1 MFRFHS
7 LSSRLLAALI
17 GAQAIAILIAMLV
30 FPLVSPLMT
39 YNDISDTTFRSYIT
53 SALRSAP
60 TGGLVVTSTPRLTSY
75 MHRRPGAA
83 FAVYEPATGI
93 LAAGSDP
100 LLGKWL
106 ADLHGFYPTD
116 NGNLKFVRA
125 DGRPGAAIVSLQPSR
140 FGSLLMVT
148 TGNAFHAEDIYGVWL
163 QFMRIFLPAYGTV
176 IFAVFVIVPLIV
188 RLITRPLRRL
198 TGEASRISPG
208 LPGHRLSSEGLAPEL
223 LALTTTINAA
233 LIRIEEGVAKQR
245 LYAANAAHE
254 LRTPVTILAIHIDS
268 LPETP
273 LKAKL
278 QLDAVRIGT
287 LVEQLVTVARLGQNA
302 VAMDDEIDLV
312 AIARAVIADR
322 APIAFRNGREL
333 AFETERATL
342 KLRGNAAALSSAI
355 ANVIDN
361 AIRAEPE
368 SGTVLVR
375 LSEHGYL
382 DVIDHGGGIAPEDV
396 PLVFEPFWRKSEKTA
411 GTGLGLAI
419 VKEISERHGI
429 CVAVHATSGGGATFR
444 FKIDEAARNRDGFII
459 ANSRFA

>member
-1 MFRFHS
+1 MFRS
-7 LSSRLLAALI
+7 LSSRLLAALV
-17 GAQAIAILIAMLV
+17 GAQLIAILAAMLV
-30 FPLVSPLMT
+30 FPIVSPLMT
-39 YNDISDTTFRSYIT
+39 YNDIADTTFRCHIMA
-53 SALRSAP
+53 ALRAGPAGDLTVMSAP
-60 TGGLVVTSTPRLTSY
+60 DLINY
-75 MHRRPGAA
+75 MHRRPDSA
-83 FAVYEPATGI
+83 FAVYRPETGT

-100 LLGKWL
+100 MLGRWVE
-106 ADLHGFYPTD
+106 ALHGFYPTS

-125 DGRPGAAIVSLQPSR
+125 DGGRGAVIVTMQSSP
-140 FGSLLMVT
+140 FGALVMVT
-148 TGNAFHAEDIYGVWL
+148 AGNAFHLDDIYGVLL

-176 IFAVFVIVPLIV
+176 IFAVLVIVPLIIT
-188 RLITRPLRRL
+188 LITRPLRRL
-198 TGEASRISPG
+198 TGEASKISPG

-233 LIRIEEGVAKQR
+233 LIRIEDGVAKQR

-254 LRTPVTILAIHIDS
+254 LRTPVAILAIHVDS

-302 VAMDDEIDLV
+302 LAMDDEVDLV

-333 AFETERATL
+333 AFETERVTM

-355 ANVIDN
+355 ANVVDN

-382 DVIDHGGGIAPEDV
+382 DVIDHGGGISPEDI
-396 PLVFEPFWRKSEKTA
+396 PLIFEPFWRKSEQTS

-419 VKEISERHGI
+419 VREISERHGI
-429 CVAVHATSGGGATFR
+429 LVAVHATQGGGATFR
-444 FKIDEAARNRDGFII
+444 FKINDAMRNIDGYVITG
-459 ANSRFA
+459 SRLA

>member
-1 MFRFHS
+1 MFRS
-7 LSSRLLAALI
+7 LSSRLLAALV

-39 YNDISDTTFRSYIT
+39 YRDIADTTFRCHIT
-53 SALRSAP
+53 AALRENSD
-60 TGGLVVTSTPRLTSY
+60 GGLIVAPAPDLISY
-75 MHRRPGAA
+75 MNRRPESA
-83 FAVYEPATGI
+83 FAVYRPATGT

-100 LLGKWL
+100 LLGRWVESL
-106 ADLHGFYPTD
+106 GGFYPTY
-116 NGNLKFVRA
+116 NGNLKFVRP
-125 DGRPGAAIVSLQPSR
+125 DGRPGAVIVTVQPSP
-140 FGSLLMVT
+140 FGSLVVLT
-148 TGNAFHAEDIYGVWL
+148 TGNAFHAEDIYGVLL

-176 IFAVFVIVPLIV
+176 IFAVLVIVPLIV
-188 RLITRPLRRL
+188 TLITRPLRRL
-198 TGEASRISPG
+198 TGEASKISPG
-208 LPGHRLSSEGLAPEL
+208 LPGHRLSAEGLAPEL
-223 LALTTTINAA
+223 RALTTTINAA
-233 LIRIEEGVAKQR
+233 LIRIEDGVAKQR

-254 LRTPVTILAIHIDS
+254 LRTPVAILAIHIDS

-273 LKAKL
+273 LKSKL

-287 LVEQLVTVARLGQNA
+287 LVEQLVTVARLGQNT
-302 VAMDDEIDLV
+302 VVMDDDVDLV
-312 AIARAVIADR
+312 SIARAVIADR

-333 AFETERATL
+333 AFETERAAW

-382 DVIDHGGGIAPEDV
+382 DVIDHGGGILPEDI
-396 PLVFEPFWRKSEKTA
+396 PLVFEPFWRKSEKTS

-419 VKEISERHGI
+419 VREIAERHGI
-429 CVAVHATSGGGATFR
+429 RVAVHATQGGGATFR
-444 FKIDEAARNRDGFII
+444 FKMDDAARNADGYVISD
-459 ANSRFA
+459 SRFA

>member
-1 MFRFHS
+1 MLRS

-30 FPLVSPLMT
+30 FPIVSPFMT
-39 YNDISDTTFRSYIT
+39 YNDVADTTFRCHIAAS
-53 SALRSAP
+53 LRAAP
-60 TGGLVVTSTPRLTSY
+60 GGGLLVAPAPDLVSY
-75 MHRRPGAA
+75 MRRRPQST
-83 FAVYEPATGI
+83 FAVYRPATGT

-100 LLGKWL
+100 LLGRWVE
-106 ADLHGFYPTD
+106 ALHGFYPTD
-116 NGNLKFVRA
+116 NGNLKFVRP
-125 DGRPGAAIVSLQPSR
+125 DGRPGAVIVTVQPSR
-140 FGSLLMVT
+140 FGALVVVT
-148 TGNAFHAEDIYGVWL
+148 TGNAFHAEDLYSVL
-163 QFMRIFLPAYGTV
+163 RQFMRIFLPAYGTV
-176 IFAVFVIVPLIV
+176 IFAVLVIVPLIV
-188 RLITRPLRRL
+188 TLITRPLRRL
-198 TGEASRISPG
+198 TGEASKISPF
-208 LPGHRLSSEGLAPEL
+208 LPGHRLSAEGLAPEL

-233 LIRIEEGVAKQR
+233 LIRIEDGVAKQR

-254 LRTPVTILAIHIDS
+254 LRTPLAILAIHIDS

-273 LKAKL
+273 LKARL

-302 VAMDDEIDLV
+302 VVMDDDVDLV

-333 AFETERATL
+333 AFETERATF

-382 DVIDHGGGIAPEDV
+382 DVIDHGGGISAADI
-396 PLVFEPFWRKSEKTA
+396 PLIFEPFWRKSEKTS

-419 VKEISERHGI
+419 VREIAERHGI
-429 CVAVHATSGGGATFR
+429 RVAVHATQGGGATFR
-444 FKIDEAARNRDGFII
+444 FKIGDAARKADGYVMSD
-459 ANSRFA
+459 SRFA